1 MPPGGTAGRSPFTP
15 LPSGTEGRAGMAAV
29 ANPTGACNLEHFA
42 QLLEKELP
50 LYARPIFLRLMPE
63 LHKTGPSA
71 PRPDEQWQAEAL
83 PRFLLERPGWLSLER
98 HPELSQVVDKLAA
111 R

>member
-1 MPPGGTAGRSPFTP
+1 MCGEVPRGVTASRSLFTP

-29 ANPTGACNLEHFA
+29 ANPSGSCDLERFA

-63 LHKTGPSA
+63 LHKTGLSPLLQPAVQASA
-71 PRPDEQWQAEAL
+71 PSGLL
-83 PRFLLERPGWLSLER
+83 PSSFLRDLGA
-98 HPELSQVVDKLAA
+98 VT
-111 R
+111 

>member
-1 MPPGGTAGRSPFTP
+1 MCGEVPPGGTASRSRLTR
-15 LPSGTEGRAGMAAV
+15 LPPGTEGRAGMAAV
-29 ANPTGACNLEHFA
+29 ANPTGSCDLEHFA

-63 LHKTGPSA
+63 LHKTGLSPPLSDVQLAWAPSGS
-71 PRPDEQWQAEAL
+71 
-83 PRFLLERPGWLSLER
+83 FLRDLGGCHLNFTHSL
-98 HPELSQVVDKLAA
+98 A